1 MYRRLMVVAL
11 LVGASRAIAAQDT
24 ALLIPSDREASAQVA
39 KIVASAEAAGLPT
52 NPIVGKV
59 QYGVRVARPK
69 PSASAIVASASRVA
83 ARLEV
88 ARTALEPNASPLEI
102 EAGANA
108 LSEKATPEALK
119 AVRRASGNRPVD
131 VPLSVL
137 TQLLSSNVKLER
149 ATEIV
154 TDLIKRGATPPQLT
168 ALGNDVADDARLGTA
183 GAAAAEVRVRG
194 LIAVLAARGASFG
207 GDKVSVTAPAVGDG
221 FINSS
226 TRSSP
231 PPPPR
236 RP

>member
-1 MYRRLMVVAL
+1 MYRRLMAVVL
-11 LVGASRAIAAQDT
+11 LVGASRAVAAQDT
-24 ALLIPSDREASAQVA
+24 ALLIPNDREASAQVVR
-39 KIVASAEAAGLPT
+39 IVASAEAAGLPT

-59 QYGVRVARPK
+59 QYGVRVARSK
-69 PSASAIVASASRVA
+69 PSVIVASASQVA
-83 ARLEV
+83 ARLEL
-88 ARTALEPNASPLEI
+88 ARTALEPNASQLEI

-108 LSEKATPEALK
+108 LAEKATPAALM
-119 AVRRASGNRPVD
+119 AVRRASGNRPVV

-137 TQLLSSNVKLER
+137 TQLLSSKVKLER

-154 TDLIKRGATPPQLT
+154 TDLIKRGATTPQLV
-168 ALGNDVADDARLGTA
+168 ALGNDVADDARLGTP

-194 LIAVLAARGASFG
+194 LIAVLAARGVSF

-221 FINSS
+221 FNTTN
-226 TRSSP
+226 TRGSP